1 MSLGSFPPGGT
12 AAVIGASGAIGGA
25 VADAIEAS
33 GAFERTVRFSRRT
46 DLALDLTDEATIE
59 GAAASLRSG
68 PPLRLVFV
76 ATGFLHGD
84 GVMPEKALR
93 HLTVEGLERNLRLN
107 TIGPALVLKHF
118 CPLLPRAGRSVLA
131 MVTAKVGSI
140 ADNSLGGWYS
150 YRASKA
156 AQNQLLRTASVEVAR
171 TKPEAVLVA
180 LHPGTVASDLSEP
193 FAKSGLTVRPPAE
206 SADAML
212 RVVDGLTAADTGA
225 FRGYD
230 GAVIPW

>member
-1 MSLGSFPPGGT
+1 MTLSSFPADGT
-12 AAVIGASGAIGGA
+12 AVVIGASGAIGCA
-25 VADAIEAS
+25 FADAVERS
-33 GAFERTVRFSRRT
+33 GAFARTVRLSRHS
-46 DLALDLTDEATIE
+46 DPALDLTDEVSIE
-59 GAAASLRSG
+59 RAAEAVRNG
-68 PPLRLVFV
+68 PPIRLVLV

-93 HLTVEGLERNLRLN
+93 HLTPEGLERNFRLN
-107 TIGPALVLKHF
+107 AIGPAIVLKHF
-118 CPLLPRAGRSVLA
+118 CPLLPREGRTVLA

-140 ADNSLGGWYS
+140 ADNELGGWYS

-156 AQNQLLRTASVEVAR
+156 AQNQLLRTASIEVRR
-171 TKPEAVLVA
+171 TRPEAVLVA

-206 SADAML
+206 SAEAML
-212 RVVDGLTAADTGA
+212 SVIDGLGPDDTGT

-230 GAVIPW
+230 GAAIPW